1 MLSRTLTLAAV
12 TLLIGCFAADR
23 VRAQATNLEAGKSPS
38 QIFAGTCTAC
48 HKAPRGLLKTVPGS
62 SLQSFL
68 RQHYTTSPEM
78 ASLLAGFLISNGAAD
93 TRYGAGQPKPGKD
106 EKLEARPGGAP
117 EQLDRFGRR
126 IRPATQE
133 AVRPEVDLPRQ
144 AARPDADGPVS
155 ESGRYGR
162 NGRRLT
168 RPGEAPT
175 VEGQPA
181 EAVSERGPDGRR
193 LSAKQ
198 RLSKRAR
205 PGGEE
210 PPKTE
215 GGQGEAGIEAA
226 KTEASKPEQAKP
238 EQLNPETGKDEPA
251 KSEAAKD
258 ASQPP
263 MGDTTKTDASKAE
276 TSKAETSNAEAS
288 KGEKSES
295 AKVESGQSGGSD
307 AARLE
312 APKAA
317 GSGEPPA
324 PPADPVTPAPAVSPT
339 ISTAASSAPPQRAA
353 GPSPTPVAS
362 PELTG
367 SGQPAVAPA
376 GPPAPPIS
384 Q

>member
-12 TLLIGCFAADR
+12 TLLIGCFAADQ

-78 ASLLAGFLISNGAAD
+78 ASLLAAFLISNGAAD

-133 AVRPEVDLPRQ
+133 ATRPEADLPRQ
-144 AARPDADGPVS
+144 VARPDADGPVS

-162 NGRRLT
+162 NGRHLT
-168 RPGEAPT
+168 RPGEAPA

-181 EAVSERGPDGRR
+181 EAVSERSPDGRR

-215 GGQGEAGIEAA
+215 GGKGEAGIEAA
-226 KTEASKPEQAKP
+226 KTEASKPEQSK
-238 EQLNPETGKDEPA
+238 PETGKEEPA

-263 MGDTTKTDASKAE
+263 MGDTAKTDASKADASKAE
-276 TSKAETSNAEAS
+276 TSKS
-288 KGEKSES
+288 EKSES
-295 AKVESGQSGGSD
+295 TKVESGQSDG
-307 AARLE
+307 ARVE
-312 APKAA
+312 TPKAA
-317 GSGEPPA
+317 GGGEPPA
-324 PPADPVTPAPAVSPT
+324 PRTDPVTPAPAVVSPT
-339 ISTAASSAPPQRAA
+339 ISTAASSAPPQPAA
-353 GPSPTPVAS
+353 TPSPTPVAS
-362 PELTG
+362 PAVTG
-367 SGQPAVAPA
+367 SGPPAVAPA
-376 GPPAPPIS
+376 GPPVPPIS